1 MMKLGK
7 PGKPEGFLDEA
18 EGLARNHFYRE
29 ALELFESVRS
39 DRPDDPRAL
48 FGCAACLYR
57 LGRGVDAAILLRRL
71 IQLAPDH
78 ARGAQLL
85 KTIEQQNPEIVRRR
99 TLLEDSRD
107 NYIEDA

>member
-1 MMKLGK
+1 MMRLGK

-29 ALELFESVRS
+29 ALELFEAVRF

-48 FGCAACLYR
+48 FGCAACLFR
-57 LGRGVDAAILLRRL
+57 LGRGMDAAILLRRL
-71 IQLAPDH
+71 IQLAPNH
-78 ARGAQLL
+78 AKGAQLL
-85 KTIEQQNPEIVRRR
+85 KTIEQQNPETMRRK

-107 NYIEDA
+107 VYSEDT